1 MQGISQKNANLGSF
15 HLSHTGEQAL
25 QGHSQETATLDLG
38 WQ

>member
-1 MQGISQKNANLGSF
+1 MQGTSQKNANLGSF
-15 HLSHTGEQAL
+15 HLGHTGEQAL